1 VIERAMTKTNSDTHF
16 HSHSGVPAISGHDPS
31 SPLGRPVLLE
41 GEDAAAYDRLLAKVT
56 AAVRPMDIIEEFWV
70 RDVVDLMWEAL
81 RLRRLKA
88 NLLHACAAKGLRKV
102 LEPLV
107 EFGDLSGLVEA
118 WYAREPDALQEV
130 EELLAKAG
138 LNTGHVMAQTLSHK
152 LDDVERIE
160 RMLAQAEGRRHVV
173 LREVDRH
180 RAAVASRLRL
190 ASEEIQDAE
199 FSDAA
204 IGQTTSEAA

>member
-1 VIERAMTKTNSDTHF
+1 
-16 HSHSGVPAISGHDPS
+16 
-31 SPLGRPVLLE
+31 
-41 GEDAAAYDRLLAKVT
+41 
-56 AAVRPMDIIEEFWV
+56 
-70 RDVVDLMWEAL
+70 
-81 RLRRLKA
+81 
-88 NLLHACAAKGLRKV
+88 
-102 LEPLV
+102 
-107 EFGDLSGLVEA
+107 
-118 WYAREPDALQEV
+118 
-130 EELLAKAG
+130 
-138 LNTGHVMAQTLSHK
+138 MAQTLSQK

-204 IGQTTSEAA
+204 IEQKTSEAA

>member
-1 VIERAMTKTNSDTHF
+1 MTKTRST
-16 HSHSGVPAISGHDPS
+16 SHADSVPGVPAISDNDPS
-31 SPLGRPVLLE
+31 LYLGRPVLLE
-41 GEDAAAYDRLLAKVT
+41 GEDEATYDRLLAKVT
-56 AAVRPMDIIEEFWV
+56 AAVRPADIIEEFWV

-88 NLLHACAAKGLRKV
+88 NLLQACAASGLRKV

-107 EFGDLSGLVEA
+107 EFRDLSGLVEA
-118 WYAREPDALQEV
+118 WYARDPEALQEV
-130 EELLAKAG
+130 KELLAKAG
-138 LNTGHVMAQTLSHK
+138 LNMGHVMAQTLSQK

-204 IGQTTSEAA
+204 IEQKTSEAA